1 MGKPT
6 FCLAMIVKD
15 EEQDIQRCLDS
26 VAPYIDYW
34 VISDTGSSDNT
45 MGKIREV
52 MDGHG
57 IPGELH
63 EHKWKDFA
71 TNRNYVLE
79 LARPHADMV
88 WFMDADD
95 NFHPLVEDPFKDFTI
110 PEHTK
115 WFKFY
120 MESHQTQFSRPS
132 MINSKSPAKYY
143 GVLHEY
149 IGFEDP
155 NQKTVSDFMDTALI
169 IARSSPLKRDKTK
182 KDKYAKDARIF
193 EKELKKNPSDTRS
206 MYYLAQSYAL
216 ADEGRKAIKAYE
228 KRSKIRDRGNDDEV
242 FISLLRVAELKQSHN
257 YPTHE
262 VIDSFI
268 KAWEHTPQRIDP
280 VVGVMELLVREER
293 YMYAVAI
300 GELASRFANPQY
312 MQTNVDRADY
322 YYWFPELYSFAV
334 YKMGAPKVALMCVEK
349 ALEQMEEGDFGYDKL
364 IARKEEYK
372 KACDAG

>member
-1 MGKPT
+1 MSKPT

-15 EEQDIQRCLDS
+15 EEQDIERCLDS

-45 MGKIREV
+45 IEKIKEV

-63 EHKWKDFA
+63 EHKWKDFS
-71 TNRNYVLE
+71 TNRNYVLD

-95 NFHPLVEDPFKDFTI
+95 NFRALVDDPFENFVM

-115 WFKFY
+115 WMRFY
-120 MESHQTQFSRPS
+120 MESHDTHFSRPT

-155 NQKTVSDFMDTALI
+155 DIKTEADYLEGAVM

-182 KDKYAKDARIF
+182 KEKYAKDARIF

-216 ADEGRKAIKAYE
+216 ADQGRKAVKAYE
-228 KRSKIRDRGNDDEV
+228 KRSKIRDRGNADEV
-242 FISLLRVAELKQSHN
+242 FISLLRIAEIKQALGD
-257 YPTHE
+257 PIE
-262 VIDSFI
+262 QVIDCFI
-268 KAWEHTPQRIDP
+268 KAWEHTPQRVDP
-280 VVGVMELLVREER
+280 VVGVMELLIKNGR
-293 YMYAVAI
+293 YLYAVSI
-300 GELASRFANPQY
+300 GETASRLINPSY
-312 MQTNVDRADY
+312 MTTNVDRADY

-334 YKMGAPKVALMCVEK
+334 YKLGSPQVAFMVVDK

-364 IARKEEYK
+364 LKRKEEYK
-372 KACDAG
+372 KACDAN